1 MVGPVSSTS
10 SSASSADSYEPGK
23 VHERKSCL
31 DLRSKILLTQEG
43 SRFYLDRKLGLHEFT
58 SEDGEAHFGFKVKS
72 VDIPWL
78 RRLLLANFVER
89 AEFPVRDL
97 GSVKNEIGD
106 IARLVVFSLLYGDFR
121 SAVYVRALDS
131 EIIRRWNRL
140 HPHDALDA
148 RKPIFPGELRAT
160 LSSKGEAIR
169 AIKKE
174 IFLPIYRTISVDAR
188 KTPEDRLRLYH
199 FVNEL
204 LNFLDPLTYFVLLGS
219 PLEERRALEKFIL
232 GKLYNAVDRVDLAD
246 YLALMVLELMGAAER
261 STLIELLG
269 NDVRPSEIRLRLE
282 NPETRRTLLSSLP
295 TGLSSAMVWNISR
308 RWSTLGRWRYRL
320 RLSLYDGSSDF
331 EDTKRLFEERGRL
344 SVEDRNL
351 QEFYEQGTGPY
362 GDDGLGWY
370 YLSFIG
376 EACQEMGVSFSATVR
391 EQPGRGTSAVHLTVQ
406 L

>member
-1 MVGPVSSTS
+1 MVGPVSSVS
-10 SSASSADSYEPGK
+10 SSASSADSSEQGK
-23 VHERKSCL
+23 FHERKSCL

-58 SEDGEAHFGFKVKS
+58 SEDGEARFGFKVKS

-320 RLSLYDGSSDF
+320 RLSLYDGSRDF

>member
-10 SSASSADSYEPGK
+10 SSSSSADSSEQGK
-23 VHERKSCL
+23 FRERKRCL
-31 DLRSKILLTQEG
+31 DLRSKIILTEEG
-43 SRFYLDRKLGLHEFT
+43 SRFYSDRKLGLHEFNV
-58 SEDGEAHFGFKVKS
+58 EDGKSHFGFKVKS

-97 GSVKNEIGD
+97 GSVKNEMGD
-106 IARLVVFSLLYGDFR
+106 IARLVFFSLLYGDFR
-121 SAVYVRALDS
+121 SAVYVRTLDS
-131 EIIRRWNRL
+131 EVIRRWNRH

-148 RKPIFPGELRAT
+148 RKPLFPGELRNT
-160 LSSKGEAIR
+160 LSSRGDAIK
-169 AIKKE
+169 ALKKE

-199 FVNEL
+199 FVNDL
-204 LNFLDPLTYFVLLGS
+204 LNYLDPLTYFVLLGS
-219 PLEERRALEKFIL
+219 PMDDRRILEKFISE
-232 GKLYNAVDRVDLAD
+232 KIYSAVERVDLAD
-246 YLALMVLELMGAAER
+246 YLALMALELMGAAER

-269 NDVRPSEIRLRLE
+269 NDVRPSEIRIRLE
-282 NPETRRTLLSSLP
+282 NFETRRTLLSSLP
-295 TGLSSAMVWNISR
+295 TGLSSAMVWNLSR
-308 RWSTLGRWRYRL
+308 RWSPLGRWRYRL
-320 RLSLYDGSSDF
+320 RLSLYDGSDDF

-344 SVEDRNL
+344 SVEDRSL

-376 EACQEMGVSFSATVR
+376 EACQELGVAFAATVR
-391 EQPGRGTSAVHLTVQ
+391 EQPGKGTSAVHLTLQ

>member
-1 MVGPVSSTS
+1 MIGPVSSIS

-23 VHERKSCL
+23 FRERKRCL
-31 DLRSKILLTQEG
+31 DLRSKILLTEEG
-43 SRFYLDRKLGLHEFT
+43 SRFYLDRKLGLHEFNV
-58 SEDGEAHFGFKVKS
+58 EDGKTHFGFKVKS
-72 VDIPWL
+72 LDIPWL

-121 SAVYVRALDS
+121 SSVYVRTLDS

-140 HPHDALDA
+140 HPHNAVDTKKSL
-148 RKPIFPGELRAT
+148 FPGELRNT
-160 LSSKGEAIR
+160 LSSKGDAIK

-188 KTPEDRLRLYH
+188 KTPEDHRRLYH

-204 LNFLDPLTYFVLLGS
+204 LNYLDPLTYFILLGS
-219 PLEERRALEKFIL
+219 PVEERQILEKFISE
-232 GKLYNAVDRVDLAD
+232 KIYSAIERVDLAD

-295 TGLSSAMVWNISR
+295 TGLSSAMVWNLSR
-308 RWSTLGRWRYRL
+308 RWSPLGHWRYRL

-376 EACQEMGVSFSATVR
+376 EACQEMGVSFVATVR
-391 EQPGRGTSAVHLTVQ
+391 EQPGKGTAAVHLTLQ